1 MFQTFLRSILIF
13 LLVLSC
19 WVLYVNFQQS
29 KQLERFSNDY
39 IWQLNTSIK
48 DATRNFILPAKNIA
62 KLGAYMYQENLIS
75 FAQPES
81 LKTFVAPFVESYPQ
95 FKGYFVGLET
105 KEFWFWRNT
114 YDPNYAFR
122 IQEIRVNNNDREDRK
137 EYLDKERQHLRFSE
151 LMTANYDPSSR
162 IWYEGAKAVGT
173 SFWSDVYSFNTPLD
187 ESLPGITAS
196 YPIYDENNALIGVW
210 GVDIVLAELSN
221 FLFDVGSSRATEM
234 AIFSETNKVIAYSG
248 LKDINIKG
256 KLLTAS
262 DLDKAPIQKAL
273 QSYKNHGFSEFYFTE
288 NGIRYLA
295 SYSSFLFGSEHKW
308 NLLLVVPES
317 QLIEKMGK
325 NYSLILFFAF
335 TIILVSLICLIYLIR
350 QPLRFS
356 LSKMVDK

>member
-1 MFQTFLRSILIF
+1 
-13 LLVLSC
+13 
-19 WVLYVNFQQS
+19 
-29 KQLERFSNDY
+29 
-39 IWQLNTSIK
+39 
-48 DATRNFILPAKNIA
+48 
-62 KLGAYMYQENLIS
+62 
-75 FAQPES
+75 
-81 LKTFVAPFVESYPQ
+81 
-95 FKGYFVGLET
+95 
-105 KEFWFWRNT
+105 
-114 YDPNYAFR
+114 
-122 IQEIRVNNNDREDRK
+122 
-137 EYLDKERQHLRFSE
+137 
-151 LMTANYDPSSR
+151 
-162 IWYEGAKAVGT
+162 
-173 SFWSDVYSFNTPLD
+173 LD

-317 QLIEKMGK
+317 QLIEEMGK
-325 NYSLILFFAF
+325 NYSLILFFAI

-356 LSKMVDK
+356 VSKMVDK